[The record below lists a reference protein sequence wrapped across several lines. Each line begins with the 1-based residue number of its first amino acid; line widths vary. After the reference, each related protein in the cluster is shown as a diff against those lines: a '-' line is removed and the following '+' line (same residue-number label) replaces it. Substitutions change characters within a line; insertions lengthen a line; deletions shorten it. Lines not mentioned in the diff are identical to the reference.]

1 MDKFFKILGQMFY
14 VLAIL
19 SIPLSIAVYQEDPVR
34 GIFTGLWA
42 PTLLLLGPSCP
53 WRKTN

>member
-1 MDKFFKILGQMFY
+1 MDKFFKVLGQMFY

-53 WRKTN
+53 WRKTD